1 MGWATIGRL
10 LWSKR
15 DGQTIELMEKRTRVV
30 GGVVGDQRM
39 SKITVVAGKQ
49 GIKTSSNDSV
59 KIHAAENYL
68 FILSFFDDLDLITKC
83 NNRR

>member
-15 DGQTIELMEKRTRVV
+15 DGQTIELMGKRTRVV
-30 GGVVGDQRM
+30 GGLLGERRM

-49 GIKTSSNDSV
+49 GIKTSAYDSV

-68 FILSFFDDLDLITKC
+68 YLLLIFDD
-83 NNRR
+83 R